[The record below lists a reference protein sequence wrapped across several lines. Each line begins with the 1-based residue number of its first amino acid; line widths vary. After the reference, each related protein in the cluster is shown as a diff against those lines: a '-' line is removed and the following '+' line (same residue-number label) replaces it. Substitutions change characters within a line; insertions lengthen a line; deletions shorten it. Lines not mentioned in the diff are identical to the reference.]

1 MNSWVKPPRPLGS
14 WRGRPISLALAS
26 AADDAGKSAPYAETA
41 RKLTE
46 RGIAFLRPRQDAKG
60 GWSTQREP
68 GITALVVTALL
79 RSGQVAPGEPI
90 VTKALSYLESF
101 IGPKGGLSEAPHAN
115 YSTSIAIVAFKEANV
130 NGRYQAI
137 IKAGRDF
144 LKTMQW
150 DESEGKGRDDA
161 FYGGAGYGGT
171 NSRPDLSNTAFF
183 IEALRESGLPAD
195 DPNLQK
201 AIVFVSRCQNLKSE
215 FNDQAWATKI
225 NDGGFVYTA
234 ANGGQSMA
242 GPADGGG
249 LRSYASMTYAGLKSM
264 IYAGLTRDDPRVKAA
279 LKYISRHYTLD
290 ENPGLGQQG
299 LYYYYHTFA
308 KTMAVLGE
316 PSVQGR
322 SGSLPRL
329 EGRARDRSGK
339 AAATPRGLGQPR
351 RSLHGGRPQPRDGLR
366 SPGPG
371 VYTGEGVGSRTVCRF
386 NSDHPARWHNP
397 AQGRRRRTG
406 TSSGLPAGQLPLDA
420 EPHLVQLV
428 AGVRR
433 MGPRPVDGVVIEPRN
448 DVPVAMIDGL
458 AGGAT
463 VVDNHVES
471 VSAGRSGDGP
481 AQPGQAALRS
491 KRRPTREARSGSMVR
506 LGYEQRVS
514 VADRIDVKKRHGVRR
529 IQEHEPTECV
539 RERSCRKHSADRAV
553 LGSRQSTPHEPLR
566 SIKNCAARRRPP
578 VLPGP

>member
-1 MNSWVKPPRPLGS
+1 MPRISSRREFLGQTAPAVGLLAWTGYPS
-14 WRGRPISLALAS
+14 ALAFS
-26 AADDAGKSAPYAETA
+26 ADDAGRSAPYAETA

-115 YSTSIAIVAFKEANV
+115 YSTSIALVAFKEANV
-130 NGRYQAI
+130 NGRYQGVI
-137 IKAGRDF
+137 RAGREF

-161 FYGGAGYGGT
+161 FYGGAGYGGA

-215 FNDQAWATKI
+215 FNDQAWASKI

-234 ANGGQSMA
+234 ANGGQSIA
-242 GPADGGG
+242 GQADGGG

-279 LKYISRHYTLD
+279 LKYISGHYTLD

-299 LYYYYHTFA
+299 LFYYYHTFA

-316 PSVQGR
+316 SAFKDAAGVSHDWRAELVTALEKRQQPQGGWVNPADR
-322 SGSLPRL
+322 FM
-329 EGRARDRSGK
+329 EGDPNLVTAYALLALAFTRAR
-339 AAATPRGLGQPR
+339 A
-351 RSLHGGRPQPRDGLR
+351 
-366 SPGPG
+366 
-371 VYTGEGVGSRTVCRF
+371 
-386 NSDHPARWHNP
+386 
-397 AQGRRRRTG
+397 
-406 TSSGLPAGQLPLDA
+406 
-420 EPHLVQLV
+420 
-428 AGVRR
+428 
-433 MGPRPVDGVVIEPRN
+433 
-448 DVPVAMIDGL
+448 
-458 AGGAT
+458 
-463 VVDNHVES
+463 
-471 VSAGRSGDGP
+471 
-481 AQPGQAALRS
+481 
-491 KRRPTREARSGSMVR
+491 
-506 LGYEQRVS
+506 
-514 VADRIDVKKRHGVRR
+514 
-529 IQEHEPTECV
+529 
-539 RERSCRKHSADRAV
+539 
-553 LGSRQSTPHEPLR
+553 
-566 SIKNCAARRRPP
+566 
-578 VLPGP
+578 